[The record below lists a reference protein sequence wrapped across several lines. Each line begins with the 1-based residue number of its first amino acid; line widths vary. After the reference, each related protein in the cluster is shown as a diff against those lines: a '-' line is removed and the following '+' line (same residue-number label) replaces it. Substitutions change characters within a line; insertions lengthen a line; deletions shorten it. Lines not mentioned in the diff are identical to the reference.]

1 MLRGTTNVYEFFTLL
16 AGTALALALWELL
29 LYRVLMS
36 TRSCWAAA

>member
-29 LYRVLMS
+29 LDCVLMS
-36 TRSCWAAA
+36 TRRTRAAA